1 MEEVRPFEFKECVS
15 ILKST
20 GKKAKSLR
28 ELRDVIAKV
37 SEASIFHHVNQY
49 FLKGHILEYT
59 NDFAHWAGED
69 LEERTLAEELS
80 NIDPYTCKNTGELR
94 KVLLEVIDNYLE
106 KFPEPREV
114 REGEEFFFNETITL
128 VFPAGVKVNNL
139 AEFLIAIKYI
149 DPSALYYHFY
159 DARAR
164 LNGDDDFSLWFEN
177 ALNKRELAGKLRT
190 IDPFMHSIE
199 SLKERIVRAV
209 DETVRKEMVSRGDA
223 Q

>member
-1 MEEVRPFEFKECVS
+1 MEEIKPFKFKECVS

-28 ELRDVIAKV
+28 ELRNIIAEV

-49 FLKGHILEYT
+49 FLKIHILEYT

-69 LEERTLAEELS
+69 IEERALAEELS
-80 NIDPYTCKNTGELR
+80 NIDPYACKNTGELR
-94 KVLLEVIDNYLE
+94 SVLLEVIDTYLE
-106 KFPEPREV
+106 TFPEPREV

-128 VFPAGVKVNNL
+128 VFPTGIRANNL
-139 AEFLIAIKYI
+139 AEFLIAIKHI

-159 DARAR
+159 DARVR
-164 LNGDDDFSLWFEN
+164 LRGTDDFSLWVEGV
-177 ALNKRELAGKLRT
+177 LNKGELAREIRA

-199 SLKERIVRAV
+199 SLRERIVLAV
-209 DETVRKEMVSRGDA
+209 EEAVTKDMEVMGGIG
-223 Q
+223 

>member
-1 MEEVRPFEFKECVS
+1 MEEIRPFEFKECVS

-20 GKKAKSLR
+20 GKKAKTLR
-28 ELRDVIAKV
+28 EFRSVISGL
-37 SEASIFHHVNQY
+37 SETSLYHHVNQY

-80 NIDPYTCKNTGELR
+80 NIDPYSCKNTSELR
-94 KVLLEVIDNYLE
+94 RVLLEVIDNYLE
-106 KFPEPREV
+106 RFPEPREV

-128 VFPAGVKVNNL
+128 VFPSGVTANNL

-164 LNGDDDFSLWFEN
+164 LNGSDDFSLWFEN
-177 ALNKRELAGKLRT
+177 ALDKGELAGTIRA

-199 SLKERIVRAV
+199 SLRERIVQAV
-209 DETVRKEMVSRGDA
+209 DEEVKKEMVSRGDV

>member
-1 MEEVRPFEFKECVS
+1 MEVIKPFEFKECAS

-28 ELRDVIAKV
+28 ELRNVIAEV

-49 FLKGHILEYT
+49 FLKVHILEYT

-69 LEERTLAEELS
+69 IEERALAEELS
-80 NIDPYTCKNTGELR
+80 NIDPHECKDTGELR
-94 KVLLEVIDNYLE
+94 TVLLEVIDRYLE

-114 REGEEFFFNETITL
+114 REGEEFFFNETVML
-128 VFPAGVKVNNL
+128 VFPTGVKAHNL
-139 AEFLIAIKYI
+139 AEFLIAVRHL

-164 LNGDDDFSLWFEN
+164 LRGTDDFSLWLEHVLHK
-177 ALNKRELAGKLRT
+177 AELAEKIRA
-190 IDPFMHSIE
+190 IDPFMQSIE
-199 SLKERIVRAV
+199 GLRERITMAV
-209 DETVRKEMVSRGDA
+209 DEAVRKEMEIMGGMA
-223 Q
+223 